1 MMKLKLLALMAVLTF
16 SSFSSKPEE
25 VNMKCLVQ
33 LTNYSGEGAYVAV
46 SLLDASGKYQKT
58 LYVFGK
64 EKRWYDD
71 LTSWFRFYSAKQESV
86 DAISG
91 ASITPGSRKVFSFSL
106 DDTYYNKGY
115 KLRFET
121 AVENQEYKEKDL
133 EVDFSSANVGKSLN
147 GTGYIRYVKL
157 IGS

>member
-1 MMKLKLLALMAVLTF
+1 MMKLKILALLGFLTF
-16 SSFSSKPEE
+16 SGFTSKPAD
-25 VNMKCLVQ
+25 VNFKCLVQ

-46 SLLDASGKYQKT
+46 SLLDATGKYQKT
-58 LYVFGK
+58 LYIFGK

-71 LTSWFRFYSAKQESV
+71 LTSWWKFYSAKHESV

-106 DDTYYNKGY
+106 DDAYFNKGY

-121 AVENQEYKEKDL
+121 AVENQDYKEKDL
-133 EVDFSSANVGKSLN
+133 EFEFSSANVGKSLN